1 MIIQNQLSRSKI
13 QRIRNSSF
21 KCNANIYSTY
31 AITMKYRNEH
41 CIPKRIEDC
50 VVVEENFIYPM
61 QDLNNHQLKKIFL
74 LKQNLKFEMMPIKD
88 EHPDAKFFEK
98 IKCGNDTH
106 ISQF

>member
-13 QRIRNSSF
+13 QRIRNSSL

-31 AITMKYRNEH
+31 AIAMKYRNEH
-41 CIPKRIEDC
+41 CTPKRIEDC
-50 VVVEENFIYPM
+50 VVGEDNFICPM
-61 QDLNNHQLKKIFL
+61 QDLNDHQLKKIFL
-74 LKQNLKFEMMPIKD
+74 LKQNLKFEMMAIKE